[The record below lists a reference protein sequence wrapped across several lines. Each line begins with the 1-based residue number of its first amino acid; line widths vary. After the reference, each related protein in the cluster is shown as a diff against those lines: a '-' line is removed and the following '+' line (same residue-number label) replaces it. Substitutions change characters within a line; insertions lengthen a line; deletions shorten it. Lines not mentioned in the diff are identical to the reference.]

1 MKCPYCGES
10 IQDDALKCR
19 FCREWLAERPSEL
32 AHSATE
38 GALVAAGPSVR
49 VTNGSHRGKASP
61 RWEAV
66 FGEGTTHVRTP
77 EEEERHHEAIYG
89 PRPRPREGASPRS
102 GSAVTAL
109 VLGIVGLFVPIVLS
123 VLAVIFAGV
132 GINSAD
138 TRGAPG
144 KGMAIA
150 GLVLGIVGAIGWSV
164 FLGIRLT

>member
-19 FCREWLAERPSEL
+19 YCREWLGERPSEL

-38 GALVAAGPSVR
+38 GARVASGSSAG
-49 VTNGSHRGKASP
+49 VTNGSHRGTASA

-66 FGEGTTHVRTP
+66 FGEGASYVRTP
-77 EEEERHHEAIYG
+77 EEEGRHHEAIYG
-89 PRPRPREGASPRS
+89 PRPRPKDGASAGS

-109 VLGIVGLFVPIVLS
+109 VLGIVGLFVPVVLS
-123 VLAVIFAGV
+123 VLAIIFAGV

-138 TRGAPG
+138 TRGAPRN
-144 KGMAIA
+144 GMAIA
-150 GLVLGIVGAIGWSV
+150 GLVLGLVGAIGWSV